1 MKKVAVIYRTS
12 DNQEVI
18 KYLKDSLE
26 SIFENYI
33 IVENYYL
40 QELTGSFKIDADA
53 YILTEETML
62 YPLKE
67 RITNY
72 NNIIFMY
79 RSIRKKQLDEVS
91 QIPKGTNVLVINDT
105 YETAVQTLCSLY
117 ELGISHINLV
127 PFDPN
132 DADNFIYRDFK
143 VCITPNEV
151 HLVPNYIKKIINIG
165 YREVSFDTKF
175 STTHQINCRTGYLYL

>member
-79 RSIRKKQLDEVS
+79 RSIRKKL
-91 QIPKGTNVLVINDT
+91 K
-105 YETAVQTLCSLY
+105 
-117 ELGISHINLV
+117 
-127 PFDPN
+127 
-132 DADNFIYRDFK
+132 
-143 VCITPNEV
+143 
-151 HLVPNYIKKIINIG
+151 
-165 YREVSFDTKF
+165 
-175 STTHQINCRTGYLYL
+175 